1 MQSIELFKSFGL
13 LSIIIITTAGSFMVW
28 KGPRDQTKS
37 VSFHAGTANKK
48 LYTSYAFAF
57 IIATTLFYL
66 FCMFW
71 LIPTLVLPFGFIF
84 LLHLMTI
91 LLVLTALIPEKD
103 KKIIAHAIVAYGF
116 AFCMML
122 LLVFIAIS
130 SHVPFIARIFSEV
143 VVGWMALGWFLAF
156 LSPYK
161 TKFFS
166 HYLIFQYSYV
176 ILFFLSILIATY
188 IR

>member
-1 MQSIELFKSFGL
+1 MTEAVEDKLGIFGIGPGSIAAVAL
-13 LSIIIITTAGSFMVW
+13 
-28 KGPRDQTKS
+28 
-37 VSFHAGTANKK
+37 
-48 LYTSYAFAF
+48 AF

-71 LIPTLVLPFGFIF
+71 FIPKFVLAFGFTF
-84 LLHLMTI
+84 SLHLMTI
-91 LLVLTALIPEKD
+91 LLILTALIPEKD
-103 KKIIAHAIVAYGF
+103 NKIKAHAIVAYGF

-130 SHVPFIARIFSEV
+130 SHISFIARIFSGV
-143 VVGWMALGWFLAF
+143 TVGLMALCWYLAF
-156 LSPYK
+156 LSPNK
-161 TKFFS
+161 TKIRS